1 MVEARSFSAAPIH
14 SILVPLDGSRLAE
27 SAIPAAVALAK
38 PARAVITLFHV
49 LETDPPNSIHGEPH
63 LSRQDEAIAYLEAL
77 SARFQE
83 SGVVISIHVH
93 EDPEKDVS
101 LSIVNHSEELDVSLI
116 VLANHGTGGI
126 RGFFFG
132 RVAQQIVQR
141 GKKPVIAVPTIEPLF
156 AHTRFNRLALLL
168 NRTTESE
175 AAIPIS
181 ARLATEFS
189 ASLHLICAVPTIG
202 TLAEDRSASATLLPS
217 AARELLNIEV
227 QDTHRYLGGI
237 ASQLTRL
244 LLHLLKWQ
252 YQPQRRSDSWLDSI
266 TDARTQIDLAIQ
278 DSPSLKGYPAE
289 QLEDSYRRAR
299 RQAATQTKLEISTF
313 PETCQHAI
321 DLVLAEDW
329 LPQG

>member
-1 MVEARSFSAAPIH
+1 MVEARSFPAAPIH

-27 SAIPAAVALAK
+27 SAISAAVALAK

-237 ASQLTRL
+237 ASQLTRQNISVTYSVVRGEPARASIDEAIRTQSELLIFTTHARGGLSGIWSGSVGSRILARAQVPL
-244 LLHLLKWQ
+244 LLV
-252 YQPQRRSDSWLDSI
+252 
-266 TDARTQIDLAIQ
+266 
-278 DSPSLKGYPAE
+278 PA
-289 QLEDSYRRAR
+289 
-299 RQAATQTKLEISTF
+299 
-313 PETCQHAI
+313 PE
-321 DLVLAEDW
+321 
-329 LPQG
+329 